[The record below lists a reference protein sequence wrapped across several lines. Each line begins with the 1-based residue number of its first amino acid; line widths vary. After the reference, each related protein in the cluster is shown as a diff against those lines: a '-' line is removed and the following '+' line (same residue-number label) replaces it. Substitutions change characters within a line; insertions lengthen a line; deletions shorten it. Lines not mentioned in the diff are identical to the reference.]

1 MIPAQA
7 KIPPAET
14 PNDLSGL
21 VKKILAGER
30 EGEVEL
36 VLRYRSCL
44 AIIIRRITRDITD
57 TEDLCQETFRLTLEK
72 LRRGELR
79 EPEKLSGFICGVAR
93 NLAIDH
99 VRRIRRRE
107 LVADAEEIPPVA
119 DSAPDQLD
127 ALLLKETIAATHTVL
142 QELESKR
149 DRELLYRF
157 YIAEEDKEKICA
169 DLNLTSLHFNR
180 VLHRARERFRELY
193 EKKDRSGRRE

>member
-7 KIPPAET
+7 KISPAET
-14 PNDLSGL
+14 PSDLPGL
-21 VKKILAGER
+21 VKKILAGEQ

-36 VLRYRSCL
+36 VLRYRACL
-44 AIIIRRITRDITD
+44 AIIIQRITRDSTD

-107 LVADAEEIPPVA
+107 SVTDVAEITPIA
-119 DSAPDQLD
+119 DSAPDQLN
-127 ALLLKETIAATHTVL
+127 ALLLQETIAATHKVL
-142 QELESKR
+142 EELESAR
-149 DRELLYRF
+149 DREILYRF
-157 YIAEEDKEKICA
+157 YIAEEDKERICA
-169 DLNLTSLHFNR
+169 DLKLTSLHFNR

-193 EKKDRSGRRE
+193 EMKERVKRKE